1 MQIGGR
7 EEGPWVH
14 AGASRDVQAGG
25 PAALGSQEL
34 PADPTARS
42 GAVPSD
48 WQEPT
53 ACLYT

>member
-42 GAVPSD
+42 GSVPSD